1 MREFMYSQNSIVIVS
16 GVLLGMLL
24 SMEIGFRS
32 GRRSQA
38 IADESAKSQ
47 VVAVLASML
56 GLLTLLLAFTFSLA
70 LQRYDHRSQLV
81 VAEANAIG
89 TTYLRAQLIPREM
102 RDEVQGLLRQYLD
115 IRIQEG
121 HVNTANTVEREV
133 LLDQAKL
140 IEAQLWSHAA
150 RAAEQDGGPVTS
162 GLFIQSLNE
171 LIDASSTR
179 QAALDRHVPEI
190 VLLLLF
196 ATCAMTT
203 ATLGYAS
210 GIGGHR
216 VGLAALVLVVLM
228 ALVVFLI
235 VDLDRPRRGLIQVS
249 QKSLSGLQETIGLPQ
264 GPTSQFRSP
273 PDAP

>member
-1 MREFMYSQNSIVIVS
+1 
-16 GVLLGMLL
+16 
-24 SMEIGFRS
+24 
-32 GRRSQA
+32 
-38 IADESAKSQ
+38 
-47 VVAVLASML
+47 ML